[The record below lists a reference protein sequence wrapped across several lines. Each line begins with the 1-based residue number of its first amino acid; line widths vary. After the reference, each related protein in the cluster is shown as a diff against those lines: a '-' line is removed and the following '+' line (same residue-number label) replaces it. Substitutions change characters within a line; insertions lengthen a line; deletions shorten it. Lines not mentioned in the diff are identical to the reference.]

1 MKTVKADIKDPTLL
15 VDIDEATL
23 AVKENRFADALKIL
37 ELNLSRYPDHIDSL
51 YLAAVSARYLKN
63 FDDSKKYIET
73 LLRHA
78 PDMGRAYQ
86 ELGHLNKS
94 NGNVDIAI
102 AHYRQACEL
111 NPALIGSWKSLYELF
126 NDNNNTKAANHAL
139 EQLNKLKKL
148 PNMLLYIDQIMNED
162 RLGVA
167 EIKCREFLKKHPTH
181 TYAMSQLAD
190 IASRL
195 GHYDDAEFLL
205 EKATSF
211 EPNDA
216 DLRMKYLMVLRKT
229 QKFAK
234 TTEQVEIL
242 CKKFPDN
249 LLYQSQKAIEM
260 MQSGNNVNA
269 IGVFNEIIKKS
280 PHNYSALTSKGHA
293 EKTLGKS
300 EDAIKSYQRAYEVKV
315 DHGEAFFSLS
325 NLKTYSFAH
334 RELQIMNS
342 QLERV
347 DLSLKE
353 KTYFHFALA
362 QAYETNQEFD
372 KAFFHF
378 ESGNRIKNNLSKYS
392 IEGMNEEFQA
402 QIDVCNQSF
411 FENLGN
417 GGHKSIDPIFILGL
431 PRAGSTLIEQI
442 LASHSMIDGTLELP
456 NILSLAHSLRGED
469 VYGKKGNYPKVMR
482 DFTSE
487 QRESMGK
494 SYIEETRIHRKSAPM
509 FTDKMPNNFR
519 HIGLIQL
526 ILPNAKIIDARRYPL
541 DCCFSMF
548 KQLFAQGQEFTY
560 GLEEVGSY
568 YNGYIK
574 LMDHWDSVLPG
585 RILRVNNEDVINDL
599 EGQVK
604 RILNYLDL
612 PFEESCISFHETDRS
627 VRTASSEQVRQ
638 PINKRGIGR
647 WKPYAK
653 NLKPLLNALDKD
665 LLSKEDI
672 SLIN

>member
-1 MKTVKADIKDPTLL
+1 MKKGKADIKDPTLL
-15 VDIDEATL
+15 VDINEATV
-23 AVKENRFADALKIL
+23 AVKENRFADALKVL
-37 ELNLSRYPDHIDSL
+37 EINLSRYPDHIDSL
-51 YLAAVSARYLKN
+51 YLAGVSARYLKK

-73 LLRHA
+73 LLTLA

-94 NGNVDIAI
+94 CGNDDLAI

-111 NPALIGSWKSLYELF
+111 NPALIGSWKSLHELF
-126 NDNNNTKAANHAL
+126 NNKNNAQASTQAL
-139 EQLNKLKKL
+139 EQLNKLKNL
-148 PNMLLYIDQIMNED
+148 PNILLYVDQIMNED

-167 EIKCREFLKKHPTH
+167 EIKCREFLKKNPTH

-195 GHYDDAEFLL
+195 GYYDDAEFLL

-211 EPNDA
+211 DPNDA

-229 QKFAK
+229 QKFSK
-234 TTEQVEIL
+234 TTQQVDIL

-249 LLYQSQKAIEM
+249 LFYQSQKGIEM
-260 MQSGNNVNA
+260 MQSGDNANA
-269 IGVFNEIIKKS
+269 INIFNDIILKS
-280 PHNYSALTSKGHA
+280 PYNYSVLTSKGHA

-300 EDAIKSYQRAYEVKV
+300 EDAIKSYKKAYKVKV

-325 NLKTYSFAH
+325 NLKTYAFSDDEFK
-334 RELQIMNS
+334 IMNA

-353 KTYFHFALA
+353 KVYFHFALA
-362 QAYETNQEFD
+362 QAYENNEDYDQ
-372 KAFFHF
+372 AFFHF
-378 ESGNRIKNNLSKYS
+378 QSGNRIKNDQSKYS
-392 IEGMNEEFQA
+392 IEGMSNEFQS
-402 QIDVCNQSF
+402 QIDVCNKSF
-411 FENLGN
+411 FENLGT
-417 GGHKSIDPIFILGL
+417 GGHQSNDPIFILGL

-456 NILSLAHSLRGED
+456 NILSLAHSLRGDD
-469 VYGKKGNYPKVMR
+469 VYGKKGNYPTVMK
-482 DFTSE
+482 DFTKD

-494 SYIEETRIHRKSAPM
+494 SYIEETRIHRKDAPM

-560 GLEEVGSY
+560 GLEEAGNY
-568 YNGYIK
+568 YNSYIK
-574 LMDHWDSVLPG
+574 LMDHWNSVLPG
-585 RILRVNNEDVINDL
+585 RILRVNNEDVISDL
-599 EGQVK
+599 EGQVR
-604 RILNYLDL
+604 RILSYLDL
-612 PFEESCISFHETDRS
+612 PFEESCISFHKTDRS

-638 PINKRGIGR
+638 PINKRGMGR

-653 NLKPLLNALDKD
+653 NLKPLLNSLDKK
-665 LLSKEDI
+665 LLTKEDI
-672 SLIN
+672 SIIK